1 MLHQCACCGG
11 KVDSF
16 NDDHEALE
24 VQNEY
29 GRVWYYYHPLCIDTL
44 RSIERKLKVMGNPT
58 KTVLPQN
65 VVAIK
70 GSWSGEKVLST

>member
-1 MLHQCACCGG
+1 MLWQCAHCG
-11 KVDSF
+11 KQVDDQE
-16 NDDHEALE
+16 DDHEAFE
-24 VQNEY
+24 VSSRF
-29 GRVWYYYHPLCIDTL
+29 GTHWHYYHVLCLDTL

-70 GSWSGEKVLST
+70 GSWSATAVCPT